1 MNMFPTPL
9 AGSYAA
15 RTRNFGGSFNTF
27 YTSCEV
33 LGESPKSYAIRI
45 AFPIGGHKAK
55 ETMTVRKHNVRFK
68 EVEPVQHDCSKEWWN
83 QLD

>member
-1 MNMFPTPL
+1 M
-9 AGSYAA
+9 
-15 RTRNFGGSFNTF
+15 
-27 YTSCEV
+27 

>member
-1 MNMFPTPL
+1 MPHGPATSTAPSTP
-9 AGSYAA
+9 S
-15 RTRNFGGSFNTF
+15 TPPV
-27 YTSCEV
+27 EV